1 MMKIW
6 IVNGPNLNLL
16 GRREPEIYG
25 SKSFE
30 QYFEELK
37 LAFPEIELHY
47 FQSNHEGAIID
58 HLQQIG
64 FGHSDGLIFNPAAYT
79 HTSVAIAD
87 CLAAIALPC
96 VEIHISDIYKR
107 ESFRHHSYV
116 KPLCIDSIVGQG
128 VQGYNL
134 AIQKLI
140 SYLSSQ

>member
-1 MMKIW
+1 MLKIW

-16 GRREPEIYG
+16 GKREPEIYG

-37 LAFPEIELHY
+37 LEFPDLELHY
-47 FQSNHEGAIID
+47 FQSNHEGGIID

-64 FGHSDGLIFNPAAYT
+64 FGKSHGLVLNPAAYT

-87 CLAAIALPC
+87 CLAAVGLPC
-96 VEIHISDIYKR
+96 VEVHISDIYKR

-116 KPLCIDSIVGQG
+116 KPFCIDSIVGQG
-128 VQGYNL
+128 ILGYNL
-134 AIQKLI
+134 ALKKLVEH
-140 SYLSSQ
+140 LRKL